1 MEIKP
6 ISGETVGQIITN
18 LDKILPQEN
27 PSIFIHNNPEKSQNT
42 FNNKD
47 LNNLLY
53 DC

>member
-6 ISGETVGQIITN
+6 ISGETVGQIISN
-18 LDKILPQEN
+18 LDKLLPQNN
-27 PSIFIHNNPEKSQNT
+27 PSIFLQQQNDKSQNT
-42 FNNKD
+42 YNNKD

>member
-6 ISGETVGQIITN
+6 IDGTTIGKAILN
-18 LDKILPQEN
+18 LDKILPDEN
-27 PSIFIHNNPEKSQNT
+27 PSIFIKDIENRQST

>member
-6 ISGETVGQIITN
+6 ISGETVGQIIKN

-27 PSIFIHNNPEKSQNT
+27 PSIFLHNNTEKSQST
-42 FNNKD
+42 FDNKD

>member
-6 ISGETVGQIITN
+6 VDNSNIGKIILN
-18 LDKILPQEN
+18 LDKILPLEN
-27 PSIFIHNNPEKSQNT
+27 PSIFLQNNPEKSQST
-42 FNNKD
+42 FDNKD

>member
-6 ISGETVGQIITN
+6 IDCQVIGQKILN
-18 LDKILPQEN
+18 LDKTILDEN
-27 PSIFIHNNPEKSQNT
+27 PSIFLQETSSNQGT
-42 FNNKD
+42 FDNKV